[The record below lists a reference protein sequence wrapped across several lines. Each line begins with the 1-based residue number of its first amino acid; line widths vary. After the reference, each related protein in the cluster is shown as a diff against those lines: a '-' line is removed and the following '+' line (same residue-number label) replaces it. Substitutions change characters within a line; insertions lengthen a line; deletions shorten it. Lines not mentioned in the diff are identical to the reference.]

1 MKKQFKLLS
10 LITVVA
16 LMISLSLIGCA
27 RNPARL
33 NTPNNNPSNR
43 NLNYAGDNADIYRN
57 TRINMTRNMDGNIN
71 NTIDRNLN
79 QAVPN
84 NTANDK
90 VTRIAN
96 KIEDLKEV
104 KKAVVTVTGN
114 TALVGV
120 SIADN
125 IEGQMTND
133 LKDKIDRIVK
143 QTDSTIKT
151 VYVTANADLYE
162 RIENIGKG
170 IRQGR
175 PLSGFA
181 EEIEEIIRRIAPTTK

>member
-1 MKKQFKLLS
+1 
-10 LITVVA
+10 
-16 LMISLSLIGCA
+16 MISLSLIGCA